1 MLKTLVHYFDL
12 ILIAVQIAAGLFLL
26 AKSKGKTDPL
36 RYLGAFIFSLS
47 VTFIFIVLYY
57 TKLFYNHLWTLQ
69 IENGLV
75 LSHAPFYFLFISSLL
90 DPYFTF
96 DKKKL
101 WHFFPAL
108 VSVLITIPFYFYT
121 PEQKIAYLDSI
132 YSEEYPLR
140 YVAIAMTSFIQ
151 YIVYYYLG
159 FRKLIGFSF
168 RITQLKQDTED
179 VRMWINALVI
189 IFYTSTVLSFFP
201 ALVKYDVTT
210 AGFIPLISSPYF
222 FFILY
227 TLVFKPKMF
236 AQIRQTS
243 LQLEA
248 FEVPELDRKIE
259 MLAEKYSE
267 LSDRMHREV
276 IKRSMYK
283 DPEISLSKLAD
294 ILDTKPYV
302 ITWIIKNHYNDTFY
316 NYINGLRIE
325 EAKKILGDNAYKN
338 YTIDY
343 IGQLVGFNSKSVFYT
358 AFKKSVGETPTQY
371 VRRLQ
376 SPGAKAIDEL
386 PDL

>member
-12 ILIAVQIAAGLFLL
+12 AIIVLQIITACCLL
-26 AKSKGKTDPL
+26 AKSKSKNDPIL
-36 RYLGAFIFSLS
+36 FLGAFIFSLS

-57 TKLFYNHLWTLQ
+57 TRLFYDHLWTLQ

-75 LSHAPFYFLFISSLL
+75 LAHAPFYFLFISALL

-96 DKKKL
+96 DRKKL
-101 WHFFPAL
+101 WHFLPAL
-108 VSVLITIPFYFYT
+108 LSVLITIPFYLYSYDQRV
-121 PEQKIAYLDSI
+121 EYLDNI

-140 YVAIAMTSFIQ
+140 YVVIALASFVQ
-151 YIVYYYLG
+151 YVVYYYIG
-159 FRKLIGFSF
+159 FKKLIGFSH
-168 RITQLKQDTED
+168 RLTQLKQDTEE
-179 VRMWINALVI
+179 VRMWINSLVI
-189 IFYTSTVLSFFP
+189 IFYTSTVISFFP

-210 AGFIPLISSPYF
+210 AGFIPLLSSPYF

-227 TLVFKPKMF
+227 TLLTKPEMF
-236 AQIRQTS
+236 SRIRQSS

-248 FEVPELDRKIE
+248 FEVPEFDKKIE

-267 LSDRMHREV
+267 LSDRLHREV
-276 IKRSMYK
+276 IKRSLYR

-294 ILDTKPYV
+294 LLDTKPYV

-316 NYINGLRIE
+316 NYINSLRIE
-325 EAKKILGDNAYKN
+325 EAKKILGDKAYKN

-358 AFKKSVGETPTQY
+358 AFKKAVGETPTQY
-371 VRRLQ
+371 TRRINGNA
-376 SPGAKAIDEL
+376 SPAFNEL
-386 PDL
+386 D